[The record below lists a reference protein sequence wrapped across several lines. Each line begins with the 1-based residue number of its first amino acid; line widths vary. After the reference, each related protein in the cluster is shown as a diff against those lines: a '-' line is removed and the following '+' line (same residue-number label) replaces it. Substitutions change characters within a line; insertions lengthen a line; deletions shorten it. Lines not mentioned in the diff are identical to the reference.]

1 MFTDT
6 IKFEAFTHACLY
18 CTLDFLILYSI
29 FTNGHENERLQSYH
43 SDNLEQSG
51 VSRTLNVQK
60 VENSDLP
67 PPTARLLSS
76 RHI

>member
-1 MFTDT
+1 M
-6 IKFEAFTHACLY
+6 HACIVLWTSLFY
-18 CTLDFLILYSI
+18 IRYLPMVMKMKDYNL
-29 FTNGHENERLQSYH
+29 YH